1 MSDPNQQ
8 NEEEQKNEELQKIE
22 ELKDFLQNVCESLC
36 LNTVES
42 KPKDIPIHMINFLQ
56 KRYGYS
62 SSGLQYEEKKE
73 LEKLRDEVEIFR
85 DMDEHTYYVD
95 QQQKLQKKDAK
106 ASEKKSKVPPKPK
119 PRLPPDEIIVSDDEE
134 YNNPDEIN
142 ENLDNPEFIQKC
154 NLNNKRI
161 AVTENCISEQ
171 DEPVQIKTY
180 KKNSELIEF
189 IRINLM
195 KSPIFSELPLGV
207 LRQCIDAMEEKNIPA
222 AADVVKQGQINDTF
236 YFIVEGEL
244 ECKMQ
249 FIKVTKEGNR
259 KKVEKFDPKLV
270 KIYGP
275 GDYFGELSLLYHSP
289 RRGTI
294 KTVTD
299 TKAYILTRTAYKK
312 ILKSS
317 MNEKIIRKINMF
329 KKVPIFETLA
339 DEELEKLEQI
349 SKEAIYYNGETIL
362 KENEYSN
369 VMFIIDK
376 GKCIGTQTVEEGK
389 IPVKTR
395 DYKEGDII
403 GEMALLKAEKRP
415 ENIIA
420 ETDVV
425 KFICIDRF
433 SLKNNL
439 GSLEPLLMRNMEL
452 YNTYFP
458 PIVEEKPED
467 KNEKEENEKNKEEK
481 SGQNQSQ
488 NQPQNESGKNNEQQQ
503 NSPNNNAN
511 VNVEEII
518 KKIKEEANEEKK
530 QMEMKQNEEI
540 EKLKQQIAEL
550 QIKNNELMNSNIL
563 NNQNIIISN
572 ENEQPQD
579 EEEVKLKSN
588 AKTNEMYENN
598 NFDSQNQQMK
608 HSISNTDNQKQ
619 PESNDNNEDNNIN
632 NNVIPMNN
640 NENDNINNNLISN
653 QDEKQEVNKENEN
666 EPKTGEIPDDEN
678 IPLPLLTDIITYQEN
693 ENQNIPDNKN
703 EEENPP
709 DNKNEEENPD
719 NKNEEENPDN
729 KKEEE
734 KLPEESNN
742 NDDIGKMEIP
752 EEPKNENAEED
763 NNELTKNIE

>member
-503 NSPNNNAN
+503 NSPSNNAN

-572 ENEQPQD
+572 GNEQPQD
-579 EEEVKLKSN
+579 EEEIKLKSN

-666 EPKTGEIPDDEN
+666 EPNTGEIPDDEN

-693 ENQNIPDNKN
+693 ENQNNPENKN

-709 DNKNEEENPD
+709 DNKKEEENPD
-719 NKNEEENPDN
+719 NRKEEVNPDN

-742 NDDIGKMEIP
+742 NDEIGKMEIP